1 MSTKISRTKQIAEN
15 FMRAKRAELSNT
27 MAALVVPNAAG
38 PSICCKAPAVDN
50 LVRVVVAVRGKPQDF
65 RDFTH
70 GDVAESTSAVAT
82 QQIHRLDDHGVCPS
96 SEFHDR

>member
-15 FMRAKRAELSNT
+15 FMRTKRAELSNT
-27 MAALVVPNAAG
+27 MAALVVPNATGLA
-38 PSICCKAPAVDN
+38 IRCKAPAVDH
-50 LVRVVVAVRGKPQDF
+50 LVRIVVAVGGKPQDF

-70 GDVAESTSAVAT
+70 GDVAESTSAVTAP
-82 QQIHRLDDHGVCPS
+82 QIHRLDDNGVCPS